1 MLTGMN
7 FGGEDDGATIGI
19 SHDRRCDRGER
30 NAERKTLPTTRSSEC
45 PWNGVERLSISRTKA
60 N

>member
-1 MLTGMN
+1 MN
-7 FGGEDDGATIGI
+7 FGGEADGATIGI

-30 NAERKTLPTTRSSEC
+30 NAERHYLLLGVVPMERGRETL
-45 PWNGVERLSISRTKA
+45 SRTKA